1 MKFDDIA
8 SGTLFACK
16 SSTKFNE
23 NAMRM
28 TNQLMKFMN
37 NYDYQTNMKALYK
50 LNNQMSTGLKIQ
62 NSFEDSSVYNDG
74 MRLDYEVATLEQ
86 VQTATSKAQH
96 FSKNTDKALGEFKQ
110 QLETFKTKLVQGANE
125 IHSKTSREAIAN
137 DLQGIKNH
145 LVNIANTS
153 INGQFL
159 FSGSAINTKPVNGET
174 NEYYGNAQAM
184 KTVGGAQVN
193 LTYNQNGQELFLG
206 KDGDYNKKV
215 TSNTMLKAQNLDD
228 RNKTVYIDS
237 EHKMRDLIGFKYVK
251 DEKTLTNQDFTGTGV
266 RQFQDTTFFL
276 QGKKPNGTSFTS
288 KCKMTSDASI
298 NDLLEK
304 IGTEYGNTP
313 TNKVV
318 EVTINNQG
326 QINVKDLS
334 KGNQVID
341 FHMIAATKKVAN
353 AGALAGGIAGASNAF
368 NNITNLTGGNP
379 ANSLEAMVRAN
390 PDDYEITEFVK
401 SKYEDLG
408 GATTNAYDYDKINFK
423 QEGRNL
429 VGTVSQVERDSGKFA
444 DDNTTLSQV
453 VASKELYR
461 GERDKYDIDDQ
472 ALKMQIKS
480 KSGGDYKVDVL
491 FGTAVPPAT
500 SGNARVNITRPDGT
514 TYTTE
519 VWDSFYNDTTNPPT
533 TEGRTTQ
540 SKNMTFRQLNDIIGM
555 VASDSV
561 PAGAG
566 GNTQADYAA
575 YKQAIANSQGSVEA
589 NMDHR
594 GRIKVTDKQN
604 AVTPI
609 KVGIYDEANSDQ
621 FYGDSTGT
629 TPATKQGDGSLWS
642 FSANNGVEIDS
653 PSVDIFDDLDRMI
666 EAVRSG
672 QYRADS
678 ESEHPRNSG
687 IQGAIERLDHIADH
701 VSKIHTKVGA
711 QSAAL
716 ADTNTRASIME
727 VNVKTVKA
735 DITNADYGETYMNLM
750 QKMMSYQAMLQS
762 VAKINQLS
770 LLNYM

>member
-1 MKFDDIA
+1 
-8 SGTLFACK
+8 
-16 SSTKFNE
+16 
-23 NAMRM
+23 M

-110 QLETFKTKLVQGANE
+110 QLEAFKTKLVQGANE

-159 FSGSAINTKPVNGET
+159 FSGSAINTKPINGET

-288 KCKMTSDASI
+288 KFKMTSDASI

-353 AGALAGGIAGASNAF
+353 AGDLTAANINAASNAF

-379 ANSLEAMVRAN
+379 ANSLEARVRAN

-408 GATTNAYDYDKINFK
+408 GAATNAYDYDKINFK

-429 VGTVSQVERDSGKFA
+429 VGTVSQVERGSGKFA

-453 VASKELYR
+453 VGAKNLYDK
-461 GERDKYDIDDQ
+461 ERDKYNINGQ
-472 ALKMQIKS
+472 ELQMQIKS
-480 KSGGDYKVDVL
+480 KSGSTYDVL
-491 FGTAVPPAT
+491 IKFGAPTPPAT
-500 SGNARVNITRPDGT
+500 SGNATVNIAQVTDNNGNPIAPVTHYNGP
-514 TYTTE
+514 

-533 TEGRTTQ
+533 TEGRDTQ
-540 SKNMTFRQLNDIIGM
+540 SKDMTFRQLNDIIGM
-555 VASDSV
+555 VASDSM
-561 PAGAG
+561 PAG
-566 GNTQADYAA
+566 NTFND

-609 KVGIYDEANSDQ
+609 KVGIYDNRNVDKFA
-621 FYGDSTGT
+621 GDSTGT

-678 ESEHPRNSG
+678 EGEHPRNSG

>member
-1 MKFDDIA
+1 
-8 SGTLFACK
+8 
-16 SSTKFNE
+16 
-23 NAMRM
+23 MRM
-28 TNQLMKFMN
+28 TNQLMKFTN
-37 NYDYQTNMKALYK
+37 NYDYQTNMKALHK
-50 LNNQMSTGLKIQ
+50 LNTQISSGLKIQ

-110 QLETFKTKLVQGANE
+110 QLENFKTKLVQGANE
-125 IHSKTSREAIAN
+125 IHSQTSREAIAN

-159 FSGSAINTKPVNGET
+159 FAGSAINTKPINGDT
-174 NEYYGNAQAM
+174 NEYFGNAQAM
-184 KTVGGAQVN
+184 KAVGGAQVN

-206 KDGDYNKKV
+206 KDGDYNKKI

-251 DEKTLTNQDFTGTGV
+251 DEKTLTNQDFTGTGA
-266 RQFQDTTFFL
+266 REFQKTTFFL

-288 KCKMTSDASI
+288 KFKMTSDASI

-334 KGNQVID
+334 KGNQV
-341 FHMIAATKKVAN
+341 
-353 AGALAGGIAGASNAF
+353 
-368 NNITNLTGGNP
+368 
-379 ANSLEAMVRAN
+379 RAN
-390 PDDYEITEFVK
+390 PSDYEITEFVK

-408 GATTNAYDYDKINFK
+408 GAVTNAYDYDKINLK

-429 VGTVSQVERDSGKFA
+429 VGTVSQVERGSGKFA

-453 VASKELYR
+453 VGAKNLYD
-461 GERDKYDIDDQ
+461 GERDKYNINDQ
-472 ALKMQIKS
+472 TLKMQIKS
-480 KSGGDYKVDVL
+480 RSGGNYKVDVK
-491 FGTAVPPAT
+491 FGAGSPPTA
-500 SGNARVNITRPDGT
+500 SGNATVKITRPDGT
-514 TYTTE
+514 TYTTK

-533 TEGRTTQ
+533 TEGIDTQ

-566 GNTQADYAA
+566 GSAQSDYEA

-589 NMDHR
+589 HMDHR

-609 KVGIYDEANSDQ
+609 KVGIYDEVNADK
-621 FYGDSTGT
+621 FAGDSTGA
-629 TPATKQGDGSLWS
+629 TPATSQGKGSLWS

-653 PSVDIFDDLDRMI
+653 PSVDIFEDLDRMI

-678 ESEHPRNSG
+678 QGEHPRNSG

-701 VSKIHTKVGA
+701 VNKIHTKVGN
-711 QSAAL
+711 Q
-716 ADTNTRASIME
+716 TNTLTQTNTHASVME

>member
-1 MKFDDIA
+1 
-8 SGTLFACK
+8 
-16 SSTKFNE
+16 
-23 NAMRM
+23 MRM
-28 TNQLMKFMN
+28 TNQLMKFTN
-37 NYDYQTNMKALYK
+37 NYDYQTNMKALHK
-50 LNNQMSTGLKIQ
+50 LNTQISSGLKIQ

-110 QLETFKTKLVQGANE
+110 QLENFKTKLVQGANE
-125 IHSKTSREAIAN
+125 IHSQTSREAIAN

-159 FSGSAINTKPVNGET
+159 FAGSAINTKPINGDT
-174 NEYYGNAQAM
+174 NEYFGNAQAM
-184 KTVGGAQVN
+184 KAVGGAQVN

-206 KDGDYNKKV
+206 KDGDYNKKI

-251 DEKTLTNQDFTGTGV
+251 DEKTLTNQDFTGTGA
-266 RQFQDTTFFL
+266 REFQKTTFFL

-288 KCKMTSDASI
+288 KFKMTSDASI

-341 FHMIAATKKVAN
+341 FHMIAATKKLNKAEDLTAAN
-353 AGALAGGIAGASNAF
+353 ISAASGEF
-368 NNITNLTGGNP
+368 DSVDSLTSGT
-379 ANSLEAMVRAN
+379 NSLEAKVRAN
-390 PDDYEITEFVK
+390 PSDYEITEFVK

-408 GATTNAYDYDKINFK
+408 GAVTNAYDYDKINLK

-429 VGTVSQVERDSGKFA
+429 VGTVSQVERGSGKFA

-453 VASKELYR
+453 VGAKNLYD
-461 GERDKYDIDDQ
+461 GERDKYNINGQ
-472 ALKMQIKS
+472 ELQMKIKS
-480 KSGGDYKVDVL
+480 KSGSTYDVL
-491 FGTAVPPAT
+491 IKFGAPTPPAT
-500 SGNARVNITRPDGT
+500 SGNATVNIAQVTDNNGNPIAPVTHYNGP
-514 TYTTE
+514 
-519 VWDSFYNDTTNPPT
+519 VWDSFYNDTTNPPR
-533 TEGRTTQ
+533 TEGRDTQ
-540 SKNMTFRQLNDIIGM
+540 SKDMTFRQLNDIIGM
-555 VASDSV
+555 VASDSM
-561 PAGAG
+561 PAG
-566 GNTQADYAA
+566 NTFND

-594 GRIKVTDKQN
+594 GRIKVTDKLN
-604 AVTPI
+604 SVTPI
-609 KVGIYDEANSDQ
+609 KVGIYDSVNSDKFAGNGPTQ
-621 FYGDSTGT
+621 GT
-629 TPATKQGDGSLWS
+629 GSLWN
-642 FSANNGVEIDS
+642 FSANNGIEIDS
-653 PSVDIFDDLDRMI
+653 PSVNIFDDLDRMI

-701 VSKIHTKVGA
+701 VNKIHTKVGN
-711 QSAAL
+711 Q
-716 ADTNTRASIME
+716 TNTLTQTNTHASVME

>member
-1 MKFDDIA
+1 MKF
-8 SGTLFACK
+8 T
-16 SSTKFNE
+16 
-23 NAMRM
+23 
-28 TNQLMKFMN
+28 N
-37 NYDYQTNMKALYK
+37 NYDYQTNMKALHK
-50 LNNQMSTGLKIQ
+50 LNTQISSGLKIQ

-110 QLETFKTKLVQGANE
+110 QLENFKTKLVQGANE
-125 IHSKTSREAIAN
+125 IHSQTSREAIAN

-159 FSGSAINTKPVNGET
+159 FAGSAINTKPINGDT
-174 NEYYGNAQAM
+174 NEYFGNAQAM
-184 KTVGGAQVN
+184 KAVGGAQVN

-206 KDGDYNKKV
+206 KDGDYNKKI

-251 DEKTLTNQDFTGTGV
+251 DEKTLTNQDFTGTGA
-266 RQFQDTTFFL
+266 REFQKTTFFL

-288 KCKMTSDASI
+288 KFKMTSDASI

-341 FHMIAATKKVAN
+341 FHMIAATKKLNKAEDLTAAN
-353 AGALAGGIAGASNAF
+353 ISAASGEF
-368 NNITNLTGGNP
+368 DSVDSLTSG
-379 ANSLEAMVRAN
+379 ANSLEAKVRAN
-390 PDDYEITEFVK
+390 PSDYEITEFVK

-408 GATTNAYDYDKINFK
+408 GAVTNAYDYDKINLK

-429 VGTVSQVERDSGKFA
+429 VGTVSQVERGSGKFA

-453 VASKELYR
+453 VGAKNLYD
-461 GERDKYDIDDQ
+461 GERDKYNINDQ
-472 ALKMQIKS
+472 TLKMQIKS
-480 KSGGDYKVDVL
+480 RSGGNYKVDVK
-491 FGTAVPPAT
+491 FGAGSPPTASGDAT
-500 SGNARVNITRPDGT
+500 VKITRPDGT
-514 TYTTE
+514 TYTTK

-533 TEGRTTQ
+533 TEGRDTQ

-566 GNTQADYAA
+566 GSTQTDYEA

-609 KVGIYDEANSDQ
+609 KVGVYDEVNADK
-621 FYGDSTGT
+621 FAGDSTGA
-629 TPATKQGDGSLWS
+629 TPATSQGKGSLWS

-653 PSVDIFDDLDRMI
+653 PSVDIFADLDRMI

-678 ESEHPRNSG
+678 QGEHPRNSG

-701 VSKIHTKVGA
+701 VNKIHTKVGN
-711 QSAAL
+711 Q
-716 ADTNTRASIME
+716 TNTLTQTNTHASVME

>member
-1 MKFDDIA
+1 MKF
-8 SGTLFACK
+8 T
-16 SSTKFNE
+16 
-23 NAMRM
+23 
-28 TNQLMKFMN
+28 N
-37 NYDYQTNMKALYK
+37 NYDYQTNMKALHK
-50 LNNQMSTGLKIQ
+50 LNTQISSGLKIQ

-110 QLETFKTKLVQGANE
+110 QLESFKTKLVQGANE
-125 IHSKTSREAIAN
+125 IHSQTSREAIAN

-159 FSGSAINTKPVNGET
+159 FAGSAINTKPINGDT
-174 NEYYGNAQAM
+174 NEYFGNAQTM
-184 KTVGGAQVN
+184 KAVGGAQVN

-206 KDGDYNKKV
+206 KDGDYNKKI

-288 KCKMTSDASI
+288 KFKMTSDASI

-341 FHMIAATKKVAN
+341 FHMIAATKKLNKAEDLTAAN
-353 AGALAGGIAGASNAF
+353 ISAASGEF
-368 NNITNLTGGNP
+368 DSVDSLTSGT
-379 ANSLEAMVRAN
+379 NSLEAMVRAN
-390 PDDYEITEFVK
+390 PNDYEITEFVK

-408 GATTNAYDYDKINFK
+408 GAVTNAYDYDKINFK

-429 VGTVSQVERDSGKFA
+429 VGTVSQVERGSGKFA

-453 VASKELYR
+453 VGAKNLYD
-461 GERDKYDIDDQ
+461 GERDKYNINDQ
-472 ALKMQIKS
+472 TLKMQIKS
-480 KSGGDYKVDVL
+480 RSGGNYKVDVK
-491 FGTAVPPAT
+491 FGAGSPPTA
-500 SGNARVNITRPDGT
+500 SGNATVKITRPDGT
-514 TYTTE
+514 TYTTK

-533 TEGRTTQ
+533 TEGRDTQ

-566 GNTQADYAA
+566 GSAQTDYEA

-609 KVGIYDEANSDQ
+609 KVGIYDEVNADK
-621 FYGDSTGT
+621 FAGDSTGA
-629 TPATKQGDGSLWS
+629 TPATSQGKGSLWS

-678 ESEHPRNSG
+678 QSEHPRNSG

-701 VSKIHTKVGA
+701 VNKIRTKVGN
-711 QSAAL
+711 Q
-716 ADTNTRASIME
+716 TNTLIQTNTQASVME

-735 DITNADYGETYMNLM
+735 DITNADHVETYMNLM

>member
-1 MKFDDIA
+1 
-8 SGTLFACK
+8 
-16 SSTKFNE
+16 
-23 NAMRM
+23 MRM
-28 TNQLMKFMN
+28 TNQLMKFTN
-37 NYDYQTNMKALYK
+37 NYDYQTNMKALHK
-50 LNNQMSTGLKIQ
+50 LNTQISSGLKIQ

-110 QLETFKTKLVQGANE
+110 QLENFKTKLVQGANE
-125 IHSKTSREAIAN
+125 IHSQTSREAIAN

-159 FSGSAINTKPVNGET
+159 FAGSAINTKPINGDT
-174 NEYYGNAQAM
+174 NEYFGNAQTM
-184 KTVGGAQVN
+184 KAVGGAQVN

-251 DEKTLTNQDFTGTGV
+251 DEKTLTNQDFTGTGA
-266 RQFQDTTFFL
+266 REFQKTTFFL

-288 KCKMTSDASI
+288 KFKMTSDASI

-341 FHMIAATKKVAN
+341 FHMIAATKKLNKAEDLTAAN
-353 AGALAGGIAGASNAF
+353 ISAASSEF
-368 NNITNLTGGNP
+368 DSVDSLTSGT
-379 ANSLEAMVRAN
+379 NSLEAMVRAN
-390 PDDYEITEFVK
+390 PNDYEITEFVK

-408 GATTNAYDYDKINFK
+408 GAVTNAYDYDKINLK

-429 VGTVSQVERDSGKFA
+429 VGTVSQVERGSGKFA

-453 VASKELYR
+453 VGAKNLYD
-461 GERDKYDIDDQ
+461 GERDKYNINDQ
-472 ALKMQIKS
+472 TLKMQIKS
-480 KSGGDYKVDVL
+480 RSGGNYKVDVK
-491 FGTAVPPAT
+491 FGAGSPPTA
-500 SGNARVNITRPDGT
+500 SGNATVKITRPDGT
-514 TYTTE
+514 TYTTK

-533 TEGRTTQ
+533 TEGRDTQ

-566 GNTQADYAA
+566 GSTQTDYEA

-589 NMDHR
+589 HMDHR

-609 KVGIYDEANSDQ
+609 KVGIYDEANADK
-621 FYGDSTGT
+621 FAGDSTGA
-629 TPATKQGDGSLWS
+629 TPATSQGKGSLWS

-653 PSVDIFDDLDRMI
+653 PSVDIFADLDRMI

-701 VSKIHTKVGA
+701 VNKIRTKVGN
-711 QSAAL
+711 Q
-716 ADTNTRASIME
+716 TNTLIQTNTQASVME

-735 DITNADYGETYMNLM
+735 DITNADHVETYMNLM

>member
-1 MKFDDIA
+1 
-8 SGTLFACK
+8 
-16 SSTKFNE
+16 
-23 NAMRM
+23 MRM

-159 FSGSAINTKPVNGET
+159 FSGSAINTKPINGDT

-228 RNKTVYIDS
+228 RNKTVYIGS

-266 RQFQDTTFFL
+266 RRFQDTTFFL

-288 KCKMTSDASI
+288 KFKMTSDASI

-341 FHMIAATKKVAN
+341 FHMIAATKKLNKAEDLTAAN
-353 AGALAGGIAGASNAF
+353 ISAASGEF
-368 NNITNLTGGNP
+368 DSVDSLTSG
-379 ANSLEAMVRAN
+379 ANSLEAKVRAN
-390 PDDYEITEFVK
+390 PSDYEITEFVK

-408 GATTNAYDYDKINFK
+408 GAVTNAYDYDKINFK

-429 VGTVSQVERDSGKFA
+429 VGTVSQVERGSGKFA

-453 VASKELYR
+453 VGAKNLYD
-461 GERDKYDIDDQ
+461 GERDKYNINDQ
-472 ALKMQIKS
+472 TLKMQIKS
-480 KSGGDYKVDVL
+480 RSGGNYKVDVK
-491 FGTAVPPAT
+491 FGAGSPPTVSGDAT
-500 SGNARVNITRPDGT
+500 VKITRPDGT
-514 TYTTE
+514 TYTTK

-533 TEGRTTQ
+533 TEGRDTQ

-561 PAGAG
+561 PAGVG
-566 GNTQADYAA
+566 GSAPADYVA

-609 KVGIYDEANSDQ
+609 KVGIYDEVNADKFS
-621 FYGDSTGT
+621 GDSTGA
-629 TPATKQGDGSLWS
+629 TPATSQGKGSLWS

-678 ESEHPRNSG
+678 EGEHPRNSG
-687 IQGAIERLDHIADH
+687 IQGAIERIDHIADH

-716 ADTNTRASIME
+716 TDTNTRASVME

>member
-1 MKFDDIA
+1 
-8 SGTLFACK
+8 
-16 SSTKFNE
+16 
-23 NAMRM
+23 MRM
-28 TNQLMKFMN
+28 TNQLMKFTN
-37 NYDYQTNMKALYK
+37 NYDYQTNMKALHK
-50 LNNQMSTGLKIQ
+50 LNTQISSGLKIQ

-110 QLETFKTKLVQGANE
+110 QLENFKTKLVQGANE
-125 IHSKTSREAIAN
+125 IHSQTSREAIAN

-159 FSGSAINTKPVNGET
+159 FAGSAINTKPINGDT
-174 NEYYGNAQAM
+174 NEYFGNAQAM
-184 KTVGGAQVN
+184 KAVGGAQVN

-206 KDGDYNKKV
+206 KDGDYNKKI

-251 DEKTLTNQDFTGTGV
+251 YEKTLTNQDFTGTGV

-288 KCKMTSDASI
+288 KFKMRSHDSI

-341 FHMIAATKKVAN
+341 FHMIAATKKLNKAEDLTAAN
-353 AGALAGGIAGASNAF
+353 ISAASGEF
-368 NNITNLTGGNP
+368 DSVDSLTSG
-379 ANSLEAMVRAN
+379 ANSLEAKVRAN
-390 PDDYEITEFVK
+390 PNYYEITEFVK

-408 GATTNAYDYDKINFK
+408 GAVTNAYDYDKINFK

-429 VGTVSQVERDSGKFA
+429 VGTVSQVERGSGKFA

-453 VASKELYR
+453 VGAKNLYD
-461 GERDKYDIDDQ
+461 GERDKYNINGQ
-472 ALKMQIKS
+472 ELKMQIKS
-480 KSGGDYKVDVL
+480 KGGHTYNVSVK
-491 FGTAVPPAT
+491 FGAPTPPAV
-500 SGNARVNITRPDGT
+500 SGNATVSITGGPVNYNGK
-514 TYTTE
+514 

-533 TEGRTTQ
+533 TEGRDTQ
-540 SKNMTFRQLNDIIGM
+540 SKDMTFRQLNDIIGM
-555 VASDSV
+555 VASDSI
-561 PAGAG
+561 PAS
-566 GNTQADYAA
+566 NTFDD

-594 GRIKVTDKQN
+594 GRIKVTDKLN
-604 AVTPI
+604 SVTPI
-609 KVGIYDEANSDQ
+609 KVGIYDSVNSDKFAGNGPTQ
-621 FYGDSTGT
+621 GT
-629 TPATKQGDGSLWS
+629 GSLWN
-642 FSANNGVEIDS
+642 FSANNGIEIDS
-653 PSVDIFDDLDRMI
+653 PSVNIFDDLDRMI

-701 VSKIHTKVGA
+701 VNKIHTKVGN
-711 QSAAL
+711 Q
-716 ADTNTRASIME
+716 TNTLTQTNTHASVME

-750 QKMMSYQAMLQS
+750 QKMMS
-762 VAKINQLS
+762 
-770 LLNYM
+770 

>member
-1 MKFDDIA
+1 MKF
-8 SGTLFACK
+8 T
-16 SSTKFNE
+16 
-23 NAMRM
+23 
-28 TNQLMKFMN
+28 N
-37 NYDYQTNMKALYK
+37 NYDYQTNMKALHK
-50 LNNQMSTGLKIQ
+50 LNTQISSGLKIQ

-110 QLETFKTKLVQGANE
+110 QLENFKTKLVQGANE
-125 IHSKTSREAIAN
+125 IHSQTSREAIAN

-159 FSGSAINTKPVNGET
+159 FAGSAINTKPINGDT
-174 NEYYGNAQAM
+174 NEYFGNAQAM
-184 KTVGGAQVN
+184 RAVGGAQVN

-206 KDGDYNKKV
+206 KDGDYNKKI

-251 DEKTLTNQDFTGTGV
+251 DEKTLTNQDFTGTGA
-266 RQFQDTTFFL
+266 REFQKTTFFL

-288 KCKMTSDASI
+288 KFKMTSDASI

-341 FHMIAATKKVAN
+341 FHMIAATKKLNKAEDLTAAN
-353 AGALAGGIAGASNAF
+353 ISAASGEF
-368 NNITNLTGGNP
+368 DSVDSLTSG
-379 ANSLEAMVRAN
+379 ANSLEAMVRTN
-390 PDDYEITEFVK
+390 PNDYEITEFVK

-408 GATTNAYDYDKINFK
+408 GAVTNAYDYDKINLK
-423 QEGRNL
+423 QESRNL
-429 VGTVSQVERDSGKFA
+429 VGTVSQVERGSGKFA

-453 VASKELYR
+453 VGAKNLYD
-461 GERDKYDIDDQ
+461 GERDKYNINGQ
-472 ALKMQIKS
+472 ELKMQIKS
-480 KSGGDYKVDVL
+480 KGGHTYNVSVK
-491 FGTAVPPAT
+491 FGAPTPPAV
-500 SGNARVNITRPDGT
+500 SGNATVSITGGPVNYNGK
-514 TYTTE
+514 

-533 TEGRTTQ
+533 TEGRDTQ
-540 SKNMTFRQLNDIIGM
+540 SKDMTFRQLNDIIGM
-555 VASDSV
+555 VASDSI
-561 PAGAG
+561 PAS
-566 GNTQADYAA
+566 NTFDD
-575 YKQAIANSQGSVEA
+575 YKQAIANSQGSVESH
-589 NMDHR
+589 MDHR

-609 KVGIYDEANSDQ
+609 KVGIYDEVNADK
-621 FYGDSTGT
+621 FAGDSTGS
-629 TPATKQGDGSLWS
+629 TPATSQGKGSLWS

-653 PSVDIFDDLDRMI
+653 PSVDIFADLDRMI

-678 ESEHPRNSG
+678 QGEHPRNSG

-701 VSKIHTKVGA
+701 VNKIHTKVGN
-711 QSAAL
+711 Q
-716 ADTNTRASIME
+716 TNTLTQTNTHASVME

>member
-1 MKFDDIA
+1 
-8 SGTLFACK
+8 
-16 SSTKFNE
+16 
-23 NAMRM
+23 MRM
-28 TNQLMKFMN
+28 TNQLMKFTN
-37 NYDYQTNMKALYK
+37 NYDYQTNMKALHK
-50 LNNQMSTGLKIQ
+50 LNTQISSGLKIQ

-110 QLETFKTKLVQGANE
+110 QLENFKTKLVQGANE
-125 IHSKTSREAIAN
+125 IHSQTSREAIAN

-159 FSGSAINTKPVNGET
+159 FAGSAINTKPINGDT
-174 NEYYGNAQAM
+174 NEYFGNAQAM
-184 KTVGGAQVN
+184 KAVGGAQVN

-206 KDGDYNKKV
+206 KDGDYNKKI

-251 DEKTLTNQDFTGTGV
+251 DEKTLTNQDFTGTGA
-266 RQFQDTTFFL
+266 REFQKTTFFL

-288 KCKMTSDASI
+288 KFKMTSDASI

-341 FHMIAATKKVAN
+341 FHMIAATKKLNKAEDLTSAN
-353 AGALAGGIAGASNAF
+353 ISAASGEF
-368 NNITNLTGGNP
+368 DSVDSLTSG
-379 ANSLEAMVRAN
+379 ANSLEAKVRAN
-390 PDDYEITEFVK
+390 PSDYEITEFVK

-408 GATTNAYDYDKINFK
+408 GAVTNAYDYDKINLK

-429 VGTVSQVERDSGKFA
+429 VGTVSQVERGSGKFA

-453 VASKELYR
+453 VGAKNLYD
-461 GERDKYDIDDQ
+461 GERDKYNINDQ
-472 ALKMQIKS
+472 TLKMQIKS
-480 KSGGDYKVDVL
+480 RSGGNYKVDVK
-491 FGTAVPPAT
+491 FGAGSPPTA
-500 SGNARVNITRPDGT
+500 SGNATVKITRPDGT
-514 TYTTE
+514 TYTTK

-533 TEGRTTQ
+533 TEGIDTQ

-566 GNTQADYAA
+566 GSAQSDYEA

-589 NMDHR
+589 HMDHR

-609 KVGIYDEANSDQ
+609 KVGIYDEVNADK
-621 FYGDSTGT
+621 FAGDSTGA
-629 TPATKQGDGSLWS
+629 TPATSQGKGSLWS

-653 PSVDIFDDLDRMI
+653 PSVDIFEDLDRMI

-678 ESEHPRNSG
+678 QGEHPRNSG

-701 VSKIHTKVGA
+701 VNKIHTKVGN
-711 QSAAL
+711 Q
-716 ADTNTRASIME
+716 TNTLTQTNTHASVME

>member
-1 MKFDDIA
+1 
-8 SGTLFACK
+8 
-16 SSTKFNE
+16 
-23 NAMRM
+23 M
-28 TNQLMKFMN
+28 TNQLMKFTN
-37 NYDYQTNMKALYK
+37 NYDYQTNMKALHK
-50 LNNQMSTGLKIQ
+50 LNTQISSGLKIQ

-110 QLETFKTKLVQGANE
+110 QLEHFKTKLVQGANE
-125 IHSKTSREAIAN
+125 IHSQTSREAIAN

-159 FSGSAINTKPVNGET
+159 FAGSAINTKPINGDT
-174 NEYYGNAQAM
+174 NEYFGNAQAM
-184 KTVGGAQVN
+184 KAVGGAQAN

-206 KDGDYNKKV
+206 KDGDYNKKI
-215 TSNTMLKAQNLDD
+215 TSNTILKAQNLDD

-251 DEKTLTNQDFTGTGV
+251 DEKTLTNQDFTGTGA
-266 RQFQDTTFFL
+266 REFQKTTFFL

-288 KCKMTSDASI
+288 KFKMTSDASI

-341 FHMIAATKKVAN
+341 FHMIAATKKLNKAEDLTAAN
-353 AGALAGGIAGASNAF
+353 ISAASGEF
-368 NNITNLTGGNP
+368 DSVDSLTSG
-379 ANSLEAMVRAN
+379 ANSLEAKVRAN
-390 PDDYEITEFVK
+390 PSDYEITEFVK

-408 GATTNAYDYDKINFK
+408 GAVTNAYDYDKINFK

-429 VGTVSQVERDSGKFA
+429 VGTVSQVERGSGKFA

-453 VASKELYR
+453 VGAKNLYD
-461 GERDKYDIDDQ
+461 GERDKYNINDQ
-472 ALKMQIKS
+472 TLKIQIKS
-480 KSGGDYKVDVL
+480 RSGGNYKVDVK
-491 FGTAVPPAT
+491 FGAGSPPTA
-500 SGNARVNITRPDGT
+500 SGNATVKITRPDGT
-514 TYTTE
+514 TYTTK

-533 TEGRTTQ
+533 TEGRDTQ

-566 GNTQADYAA
+566 GSAQSDYEA

-609 KVGIYDEANSDQ
+609 KVGIYDEVNADK
-621 FYGDSTGT
+621 FAGDSTGA
-629 TPATKQGDGSLWS
+629 TPATSQGKGSLWS

-653 PSVDIFDDLDRMI
+653 PSVDIFADLDRMI

-678 ESEHPRNSG
+678 QGEHPRNSG

-701 VSKIHTKVGA
+701 VNKIHTKVGN
-711 QSAAL
+711 Q
-716 ADTNTRASIME
+716 TNTLTQTNTHASVME

>member
-1 MKFDDIA
+1 
-8 SGTLFACK
+8 
-16 SSTKFNE
+16 
-23 NAMRM
+23 M
-28 TNQLMKFMN
+28 TNQLMKFTN
-37 NYDYQTNMKALYK
+37 NYDYQTNMKALHK
-50 LNNQMSTGLKIQ
+50 LNTQISSGLKIQ

-110 QLETFKTKLVQGANE
+110 QLEAFKTKLVQGANE

-159 FSGSAINTKPVNGET
+159 FSGSAINTKPVNGDT

-266 RQFQDTTFFL
+266 RRFQDTTFFL

-288 KCKMTSDASI
+288 KFKMTSDASI

-353 AGALAGGIAGASNAF
+353 AGDLTAANINAASNAF

-408 GATTNAYDYDKINFK
+408 GAVTNAYDYDKINFK

-429 VGTVSQVERDSGKFA
+429 IGTVSQVERGSGKFA
-444 DDNTTLSQV
+444 DNNTTLSQV
-453 VASKELYR
+453 VGAKNLYE
-461 GERDKYDIDDQ
+461 GERDKYNINGQ
-472 ALKMQIKS
+472 ELQMQIKS
-480 KSGGDYKVDVL
+480 KSGSTYDVL
-491 FGTAVPPAT
+491 IKFGAPTPPAT
-500 SGNARVNITRPDGT
+500 SGNATVNIAQVTDNNGNPIAPVTHYNGP
-514 TYTTE
+514 
-519 VWDSFYNDTTNPPT
+519 VWDSFYNDTINPPT
-533 TEGRTTQ
+533 TEGRETQ
-540 SKNMTFRQLNDIIGM
+540 SKDMTFRQLNDIIGM
-555 VASDSV
+555 VASDSMPV
-561 PAGAG
+561 
-566 GNTQADYAA
+566 GNTFND

-609 KVGIYDEANSDQ
+609 KVGIYDNRNVDKFA
-621 FYGDSTGT
+621 GDSTGT

-701 VSKIHTKVGA
+701 VNKIHTKVGN
-711 QSAAL
+711 Q
-716 ADTNTRASIME
+716 TNTLTQTNTHASVME

>member
-1 MKFDDIA
+1 
-8 SGTLFACK
+8 
-16 SSTKFNE
+16 
-23 NAMRM
+23 MRM
-28 TNQLMKFMN
+28 TNQLMKFTN
-37 NYDYQTNMKALYK
+37 NYDYQTNMKALHK
-50 LNNQMSTGLKIQ
+50 LNTQISSGLKIK

-110 QLETFKTKLVQGANE
+110 QLENFKTKLVQGANE
-125 IHSKTSREAIAN
+125 IHSQTSREAIAN

-159 FSGSAINTKPVNGET
+159 FAGSAINTKPINGDT
-174 NEYYGNAQAM
+174 NEYFGNAQAM
-184 KTVGGAQVN
+184 KAVGGAQVN

-206 KDGDYNKKV
+206 KDGDYNKKI

-228 RNKTVYIDS
+228 KNKTVYIDS

-251 DEKTLTNQDFTGTGV
+251 DEKTLTNQDFTGAGV

-288 KCKMTSDASI
+288 KFKMRSHDSI

-341 FHMIAATKKVAN
+341 FHMIAATKKLNKAEDLTAAN
-353 AGALAGGIAGASNAF
+353 ISAASGEF
-368 NNITNLTGGNP
+368 DSVDSLTSGT
-379 ANSLEAMVRAN
+379 NSLEAMVRAN
-390 PDDYEITEFVK
+390 PNDYEITEFVK

-408 GATTNAYDYDKINFK
+408 GAVTNAYDYDKINLK

-429 VGTVSQVERDSGKFA
+429 VGTVSQVERGSGKFA

-453 VASKELYR
+453 VGAKNLYD
-461 GERDKYDIDDQ
+461 GERDKYNINGQ
-472 ALKMQIKS
+472 ELKMQIKS
-480 KSGGDYKVDVL
+480 KGGHTYNVSVK
-491 FGTAVPPAT
+491 FGAPTPPAI
-500 SGNARVNITRPDGT
+500 SGNATVSITGGPVNYNGK
-514 TYTTE
+514 

-533 TEGRTTQ
+533 TEGRDTQ
-540 SKNMTFRQLNDIIGM
+540 SKDMTFRQLNDIIGM
-555 VASDSV
+555 VASDSI
-561 PAGAG
+561 PAS
-566 GNTQADYAA
+566 NTLDD

-594 GRIKVTDKQN
+594 GRIKVTDKLHS
-604 AVTPI
+604 VTPI
-609 KVGIYDEANSDQ
+609 KVGVYDSVNSDKFAGNGPTQ
-621 FYGDSTGT
+621 GT
-629 TPATKQGDGSLWS
+629 GSLWN
-642 FSANNGVEIDS
+642 FSANNGIEIDS

-678 ESEHPRNSG
+678 QGEHPRNSG

-701 VSKIHTKVGA
+701 VNKIHTKVGN
-711 QSAAL
+711 Q
-716 ADTNTRASIME
+716 TNTLTQTNTHASVME

>member
-1 MKFDDIA
+1 
-8 SGTLFACK
+8 
-16 SSTKFNE
+16 
-23 NAMRM
+23 MRM

-50 LNNQMSTGLKIQ
+50 LNTQISSGLKIQ

-110 QLETFKTKLVQGANE
+110 QLEAFKTKLVQGANE

-153 INGQFL
+153 FNGQFL
-159 FSGSAINTKPVNGET
+159 FSGSAINTKPINGET

-288 KCKMTSDASI
+288 KFKMTSDASI

-353 AGALAGGIAGASNAF
+353 AGDLTAANINAASNAF

-379 ANSLEAMVRAN
+379 ANSLEARVRAN

-408 GATTNAYDYDKINFK
+408 GAATNAYDYDKINFK

-429 VGTVSQVERDSGKFA
+429 VGTVSQVERGSGKFA

-453 VASKELYR
+453 VGAKNLYDK
-461 GERDKYDIDDQ
+461 ERDKYNINGQ
-472 ALKMQIKS
+472 ELQMQIKS
-480 KSGGDYKVDVL
+480 KSGSTYDVL
-491 FGTAVPPAT
+491 IKFGAPTPPAT
-500 SGNARVNITRPDGT
+500 SGNATVNIAQVTDNNGNPIAPVTHYNGP
-514 TYTTE
+514 

-533 TEGRTTQ
+533 TEGRDTQ
-540 SKNMTFRQLNDIIGM
+540 SKDMTFRQLNDIIGM
-555 VASDSV
+555 VASDSM
-561 PAGAG
+561 PAG
-566 GNTQADYAA
+566 NTFND

-609 KVGIYDEANSDQ
+609 KVGIYDNRNVDKFA
-621 FYGDSTGT
+621 GDSTGT

-678 ESEHPRNSG
+678 EGEHPRNSG

>member
-1 MKFDDIA
+1 MKF
-8 SGTLFACK
+8 T
-16 SSTKFNE
+16 
-23 NAMRM
+23 
-28 TNQLMKFMN
+28 N
-37 NYDYQTNMKALYK
+37 NYDYQTNMKALHK
-50 LNNQMSTGLKIQ
+50 LNTQISSGLKIQ

-110 QLETFKTKLVQGANE
+110 QLEHFKTKLVQGANE
-125 IHSKTSREAIAN
+125 IHSQTSREAIAN

-159 FSGSAINTKPVNGET
+159 FAGSAINTKPINGDT
-174 NEYYGNAQAM
+174 NEYFGNAQAM
-184 KTVGGAQVN
+184 KAVGGAQVN

-206 KDGDYNKKV
+206 KDGDYNKKI
-215 TSNTMLKAQNLDD
+215 TSNTILKAQNLDD

-251 DEKTLTNQDFTGTGV
+251 DEKTLTNQDFTGTGA
-266 RQFQDTTFFL
+266 REFQKTTFFL

-288 KCKMTSDASI
+288 KFKMTSDASI

-341 FHMIAATKKVAN
+341 FHMIAATKKLNKAEDLTAAN
-353 AGALAGGIAGASNAF
+353 ISAASGEF
-368 NNITNLTGGNP
+368 DSVDSLTSG
-379 ANSLEAMVRAN
+379 ANSLEAKVRAN
-390 PDDYEITEFVK
+390 PSDYEITEFVK

-408 GATTNAYDYDKINFK
+408 GAVTNAYDYDKINFK

-429 VGTVSQVERDSGKFA
+429 VGTVSQVERGSGKFA

-453 VASKELYR
+453 VGAKNLYD
-461 GERDKYDIDDQ
+461 GERDKYNINDQ
-472 ALKMQIKS
+472 TLKIQIKS
-480 KSGGDYKVDVL
+480 RSGGNYKVDVK
-491 FGTAVPPAT
+491 FGAGSPPTA
-500 SGNARVNITRPDGT
+500 SGNATVKITRPDGT
-514 TYTTE
+514 TYTTK

-533 TEGRTTQ
+533 TEGRDTQ

-566 GNTQADYAA
+566 GSAQSDYEA

-609 KVGIYDEANSDQ
+609 KVGIYDEVNADK
-621 FYGDSTGT
+621 FAGDSTGA
-629 TPATKQGDGSLWS
+629 TPATSQGKGSLWS

-653 PSVDIFDDLDRMI
+653 PSVDIFADLDRMI

-678 ESEHPRNSG
+678 QGEHPRNSG

-701 VSKIHTKVGA
+701 VNKIRTKVGN
-711 QSAAL
+711 Q
-716 ADTNTRASIME
+716 TNTLIQTNTQASVME

-735 DITNADYGETYMNLM
+735 DITNADHVETYMNLM

>member
-1 MKFDDIA
+1 MKF
-8 SGTLFACK
+8 T
-16 SSTKFNE
+16 
-23 NAMRM
+23 
-28 TNQLMKFMN
+28 N
-37 NYDYQTNMKALYK
+37 NYDYQTNMKALHK
-50 LNNQMSTGLKIQ
+50 LNTQISSGLKIQ

-110 QLETFKTKLVQGANE
+110 QLEHFKTKLVQGANE
-125 IHSKTSREAIAN
+125 IHSQTSREAIAN

-159 FSGSAINTKPVNGET
+159 FAGSAINTKPINGDT
-174 NEYYGNAQAM
+174 NEYFGNAQAM
-184 KTVGGAQVN
+184 KAVGGAQVN

-206 KDGDYNKKV
+206 KDGDYNKKI
-215 TSNTMLKAQNLDD
+215 TSNTILKAQNLDD

-251 DEKTLTNQDFTGTGV
+251 DEKTLTNQDFTGTGA
-266 RQFQDTTFFL
+266 REFQKTTFFL

-288 KCKMTSDASI
+288 KFKMTSDASI

-341 FHMIAATKKVAN
+341 FHMIAATKKLNKAEDLTAAN
-353 AGALAGGIAGASNAF
+353 ISAASGEF
-368 NNITNLTGGNP
+368 DSVDSLTSG
-379 ANSLEAMVRAN
+379 ANSLEAKVRAN
-390 PDDYEITEFVK
+390 PSDYEITEFVK

-408 GATTNAYDYDKINFK
+408 GAVTNAYDYDKINLK

-429 VGTVSQVERDSGKFA
+429 VGTVSQVERGSGKFA

-453 VASKELYR
+453 VGAKNLYD
-461 GERDKYDIDDQ
+461 GERDKYNINDQ
-472 ALKMQIKS
+472 TLKIQIKS
-480 KSGGDYKVDVL
+480 RSGGNYKVDVK
-491 FGTAVPPAT
+491 FGAGSPPTA
-500 SGNARVNITRPDGT
+500 SGNATVKITRPDGT
-514 TYTTE
+514 TYTTK

-533 TEGRTTQ
+533 TEGRDTQ

-566 GNTQADYAA
+566 GSAQSDYEA

-609 KVGIYDEANSDQ
+609 KVGIYDEVNADK
-621 FYGDSTGT
+621 FAGDSTGA
-629 TPATKQGDGSLWS
+629 TPATSQGKGSLWS

-653 PSVDIFDDLDRMI
+653 PSVDIFADLDRMI

-678 ESEHPRNSG
+678 QGEHPRNSG

-701 VSKIHTKVGA
+701 VNKIHTKVGN
-711 QSAAL
+711 Q
-716 ADTNTRASIME
+716 TNTLTQTNTHASVME

>member
-1 MKFDDIA
+1 
-8 SGTLFACK
+8 
-16 SSTKFNE
+16 
-23 NAMRM
+23 MRM
-28 TNQLMKFMN
+28 TNQLMKFTN
-37 NYDYQTNMKALYK
+37 NYDYQTNMKALHK
-50 LNNQMSTGLKIQ
+50 LNTQISSGLKIQ

-74 MRLDYEVATLEQ
+74 MRLDYEVAALEQ

-110 QLETFKTKLVQGANE
+110 QLENFKTKLVQGANE
-125 IHSKTSREAIAN
+125 IHSQTSREAIAN

-159 FSGSAINTKPVNGET
+159 FAGSAINTKPINGNT
-174 NEYYGNAQAM
+174 NEYFGNAQAM
-184 KTVGGAQVN
+184 KAVGGAQVN

-206 KDGDYNKKV
+206 KDGDYNKKI
-215 TSNTMLKAQNLDD
+215 TSNTMLKVQNLDD

-251 DEKTLTNQDFTGTGV
+251 NEKTLTNQDFTGTGV

-288 KCKMTSDASI
+288 KFKRTSDASI

-341 FHMIAATKKVAN
+341 FHMIAATKKLNKAEDLTAAN
-353 AGALAGGIAGASNAF
+353 ISAASGEF
-368 NNITNLTGGNP
+368 DSVDSLTSG

-390 PDDYEITEFVK
+390 PNDYEITEFVK

-408 GATTNAYDYDKINFK
+408 GAVTNAYDYDKINLK

-429 VGTVSQVERDSGKFA
+429 VGTVSQVERGSGKFA

-453 VASKELYR
+453 VGAKNLYD
-461 GERDKYDIDDQ
+461 GERDKYNINGQ
-472 ALKMQIKS
+472 ELKMQIKS
-480 KSGGDYKVDVL
+480 KGGHTYDVSVK
-491 FGTAVPPAT
+491 FGAPTPPAV
-500 SGNARVNITRPDGT
+500 SGNATVSITGGPVNYNGK
-514 TYTTE
+514 

-533 TEGRTTQ
+533 TEGRDTQ
-540 SKNMTFRQLNDIIGM
+540 SKDMTFRQLNDIIGM
-555 VASDSV
+555 VASDSIPV
-561 PAGAG
+561 S
-566 GNTQADYAA
+566 NTFDD

-609 KVGIYDEANSDQ
+609 KVGIYDEVNADK
-621 FYGDSTGT
+621 FAGDSTGA
-629 TPATKQGDGSLWS
+629 TPATSQGKGSLWS
-642 FSANNGVEIDS
+642 FSANNGIEIDS

-701 VSKIHTKVGA
+701 VNKIHTKVGN
-711 QSAAL
+711 Q
-716 ADTNTRASIME
+716 TNTLIQTNTHASVME

>member
-1 MKFDDIA
+1 
-8 SGTLFACK
+8 
-16 SSTKFNE
+16 
-23 NAMRM
+23 MRM
-28 TNQLMKFMN
+28 TNQLMKFTN
-37 NYDYQTNMKALYK
+37 NYDYQTNMKALHK
-50 LNNQMSTGLKIQ
+50 LNTQISSGLKIQ

-110 QLETFKTKLVQGANE
+110 QLEHFKTKLVQGANE
-125 IHSKTSREAIAN
+125 IHSQTSREAIAN

-159 FSGSAINTKPVNGET
+159 FAGSAINTKPINGDT
-174 NEYYGNAQAM
+174 NEYFGNAQAM
-184 KTVGGAQVN
+184 KAVGGAQVN

-206 KDGDYNKKV
+206 KDGDYNKKI

-251 DEKTLTNQDFTGTGV
+251 DEKTLTNQDFTGTGA
-266 RQFQDTTFFL
+266 REFQKTTFFL

-288 KCKMTSDASI
+288 KFKMTSDASI

-341 FHMIAATKKVAN
+341 FHMIAATKKLNKAEDLTAAN
-353 AGALAGGIAGASNAF
+353 ISAASGEF
-368 NNITNLTGGNP
+368 DSVDSLTSG
-379 ANSLEAMVRAN
+379 ANSLEAKVRAN
-390 PDDYEITEFVK
+390 PNDYEITEFVK

-408 GATTNAYDYDKINFK
+408 GAVTNAYDYDKINLK

-429 VGTVSQVERDSGKFA
+429 VGTVSQVERGSGKFA

-453 VASKELYR
+453 VGAKNLYD
-461 GERDKYDIDDQ
+461 GERDKYNINDQ
-472 ALKMQIKS
+472 TLKMQIKS
-480 KSGGDYKVDVL
+480 RSGGNYKVDVK
-491 FGTAVPPAT
+491 FGAGSPPTASGDAT
-500 SGNARVNITRPDGT
+500 VKITRPDGT
-514 TYTTE
+514 TYTTK

-533 TEGRTTQ
+533 TEGRDTQ

-561 PAGAG
+561 PAGVG
-566 GNTQADYAA
+566 GSAPADYVA

-609 KVGIYDEANSDQ
+609 KVGIYDEVNADKFS
-621 FYGDSTGT
+621 GDSTGA
-629 TPATKQGDGSLWS
+629 TPATSQGKGSLWS

-653 PSVDIFDDLDRMI
+653 PSVDIFEDLDRMI

-678 ESEHPRNSG
+678 QSEHPRNSG

-701 VSKIHTKVGA
+701 VNKIHTKVGN
-711 QSAAL
+711 Q
-716 ADTNTRASIME
+716 TNTLTQTNTHASVME

>member
-1 MKFDDIA
+1 
-8 SGTLFACK
+8 
-16 SSTKFNE
+16 
-23 NAMRM
+23 MRM
-28 TNQLMKFMN
+28 TNQLMKFTN
-37 NYDYQTNMKALYK
+37 NYDYQTNMKALHK
-50 LNNQMSTGLKIQ
+50 LNTQISSGLKIQ

-110 QLETFKTKLVQGANE
+110 QLENFKTKLVQGANE
-125 IHSKTSREAIAN
+125 IHSQTSREAIAN

-159 FSGSAINTKPVNGET
+159 FAGSAINTKPINGDT
-174 NEYYGNAQAM
+174 NEYFGNAQTM
-184 KTVGGAQVN
+184 KAVGGAQVN

-206 KDGDYNKKV
+206 KDGDYNKKI

-251 DEKTLTNQDFTGTGV
+251 DEKTLTNQDFTGTGA
-266 RQFQDTTFFL
+266 REFQKTTFFL

-288 KCKMTSDASI
+288 KFKMTSDASI

-334 KGNQVID
+334 KGNQIID
-341 FHMIAATKKVAN
+341 FHMIAATKKLNKAEDLTSAN
-353 AGALAGGIAGASNAF
+353 ISAASGEF
-368 NNITNLTGGNP
+368 DSVDSLTSGT
-379 ANSLEAMVRAN
+379 NSLEAMVRAN
-390 PDDYEITEFVK
+390 PNDYEITEFVK

-408 GATTNAYDYDKINFK
+408 GAVTNAYDYDKINFK

-429 VGTVSQVERDSGKFA
+429 VGTVSQVERGSGKFA

-453 VASKELYR
+453 VGAKNLYD
-461 GERDKYDIDDQ
+461 GERDKYNINDQ
-472 ALKMQIKS
+472 TLKMQIKS
-480 KSGGDYKVDVL
+480 RSGGNYKVDVK
-491 FGTAVPPAT
+491 FGAGSPPTASGDAT
-500 SGNARVNITRPDGT
+500 VKITRPDGT
-514 TYTTE
+514 TYTTK

-533 TEGRTTQ
+533 TEGRDTQ

-561 PAGAG
+561 PAGVG
-566 GNTQADYAA
+566 GSAPADYVA

-609 KVGIYDEANSDQ
+609 KVGIYDEVNADK
-621 FYGDSTGT
+621 FAGDSTGA
-629 TPATKQGDGSLWS
+629 TPATSQGKGSLWS

-653 PSVDIFDDLDRMI
+653 PSVDIFADLDRMI

-678 ESEHPRNSG
+678 QSEHPRNSG

-701 VSKIHTKVGA
+701 VNKIHTKVGN
-711 QSAAL
+711 Q
-716 ADTNTRASIME
+716 TNTLTQTNTHASVME

>member
-1 MKFDDIA
+1 
-8 SGTLFACK
+8 
-16 SSTKFNE
+16 
-23 NAMRM
+23 MRM

-110 QLETFKTKLVQGANE
+110 QLEAFKTKLVQGANE

-159 FSGSAINTKPVNGET
+159 FSGSAINTKPINGET

-288 KCKMTSDASI
+288 KFKMTSDASI

-353 AGALAGGIAGASNAF
+353 AGDLTAANINAASNAF

-379 ANSLEAMVRAN
+379 ANSLEARVRAN

-408 GATTNAYDYDKINFK
+408 GAATNAYDYDKINFK

-429 VGTVSQVERDSGKFA
+429 VGTVSQVERGSGKFA

-453 VASKELYR
+453 VGAKNLYDK
-461 GERDKYDIDDQ
+461 ERDKYNINGQ
-472 ALKMQIKS
+472 ELQMQIKS
-480 KSGGDYKVDVL
+480 KSGSTYDVL
-491 FGTAVPPAT
+491 IKFGAPTPPAT
-500 SGNARVNITRPDGT
+500 SGNATVNIAQVTDNNGNPIAPVTHYNGP
-514 TYTTE
+514 

-533 TEGRTTQ
+533 TEGRDTQ
-540 SKNMTFRQLNDIIGM
+540 SKDMTFRQLNDIIGM
-555 VASDSV
+555 VASDSM
-561 PAGAG
+561 PAG
-566 GNTQADYAA
+566 NTFND

-609 KVGIYDEANSDQ
+609 KVGIYDNRNVDKFA
-621 FYGDSTGT
+621 GDSTGT

-678 ESEHPRNSG
+678 EGEHPRNSG

>member
-1 MKFDDIA
+1 
-8 SGTLFACK
+8 
-16 SSTKFNE
+16 
-23 NAMRM
+23 M

-110 QLETFKTKLVQGANE
+110 QLEAFKTKLVQGANE

-159 FSGSAINTKPVNGET
+159 FSGSAINTKPINGET

-288 KCKMTSDASI
+288 KFKMTSDASI

-353 AGALAGGIAGASNAF
+353 AGDSTAANINAASNAF

-379 ANSLEAMVRAN
+379 ANSLEARVRAN

-408 GATTNAYDYDKINFK
+408 GAATNAYDYDKINFK

-429 VGTVSQVERDSGKFA
+429 VGTVSQVERGSGKFA

-453 VASKELYR
+453 VGAKNLYDK
-461 GERDKYDIDDQ
+461 ERDKYNINGQ
-472 ALKMQIKS
+472 ELQMQIKS
-480 KSGGDYKVDVL
+480 KSGSTYDVL
-491 FGTAVPPAT
+491 IKFGAPTPPAT
-500 SGNARVNITRPDGT
+500 SGNATVNIAQVTDNNGNPIAPVTHYNGP
-514 TYTTE
+514 

-533 TEGRTTQ
+533 TEGRDTQ
-540 SKNMTFRQLNDIIGM
+540 SKDMTFRQLNDIIGM
-555 VASDSV
+555 VASDSM
-561 PAGAG
+561 PAG
-566 GNTQADYAA
+566 NTFND

-609 KVGIYDEANSDQ
+609 KVGIYDNRNVDKFA
-621 FYGDSTGT
+621 GDSTGT

-678 ESEHPRNSG
+678 EGEHPRNSG

>member
-1 MKFDDIA
+1 
-8 SGTLFACK
+8 
-16 SSTKFNE
+16 
-23 NAMRM
+23 MRM
-28 TNQLMKFMN
+28 TNQLMKFTN
-37 NYDYQTNMKALYK
+37 NYDYQTNMKALHK
-50 LNNQMSTGLKIQ
+50 LNTQISSGLKIQ

-110 QLETFKTKLVQGANE
+110 QLENFKTKLVQGANE
-125 IHSKTSREAIAN
+125 IHSQTSREAIAN

-159 FSGSAINTKPVNGET
+159 FAGSAINTKPINGDT
-174 NEYYGNAQAM
+174 NEYFGNGQAM
-184 KTVGGAQVN
+184 KAVGGAQVN

-206 KDGDYNKKV
+206 KDGDYNKKI

-251 DEKTLTNQDFTGTGV
+251 DEKTLTNQDFTGTGA
-266 RQFQDTTFFL
+266 REFQKTTFFL

-288 KCKMTSDASI
+288 KFKMTSDASI

-341 FHMIAATKKVAN
+341 FHMIAATKKLNKAEDLTAAN
-353 AGALAGGIAGASNAF
+353 ISAASGEF
-368 NNITNLTGGNP
+368 DSVDSLTSG
-379 ANSLEAMVRAN
+379 ANSLEAKVRAN
-390 PDDYEITEFVK
+390 PSDYEITEFVK

-408 GATTNAYDYDKINFK
+408 GAVTNAYDYDKINFK

-429 VGTVSQVERDSGKFA
+429 VGTVSQVERGSGKFA

-453 VASKELYR
+453 VGAKNLYD
-461 GERDKYDIDDQ
+461 GERDKYNINDQ
-472 ALKMQIKS
+472 TLKIQIKS
-480 KSGGDYKVDVL
+480 RSGGNYKVDVK
-491 FGTAVPPAT
+491 FGAGSPPTA
-500 SGNARVNITRPDGT
+500 SGNATVKITRPDGT
-514 TYTTE
+514 TYTTK
-519 VWDSFYNDTTNPPT
+519 VWDSFYNDTTNPPA
-533 TEGRTTQ
+533 TEGRDTQ

-566 GNTQADYAA
+566 GSAQSDYEA

-609 KVGIYDEANSDQ
+609 KVGIYDEVNADK
-621 FYGDSTGT
+621 FAGDSTGA
-629 TPATKQGDGSLWS
+629 TPATSQGKGSLWS

-653 PSVDIFDDLDRMI
+653 PSVDIFADLDRMI

-678 ESEHPRNSG
+678 QGEHPRNSG

-701 VSKIHTKVGA
+701 VNKIHTKVGN
-711 QSAAL
+711 Q
-716 ADTNTRASIME
+716 TNTLTQTNTHASVME

>member
-1 MKFDDIA
+1 
-8 SGTLFACK
+8 
-16 SSTKFNE
+16 
-23 NAMRM
+23 MRM
-28 TNQLMKFMN
+28 TNQLMKFTN

-50 LNNQMSTGLKIQ
+50 LNTQISSGLKIQ

-125 IHSKTSREAIAN
+125 IHSQTSREAIAN

-159 FSGSAINTKPVNGET
+159 FSGSAINTKPINGDT
-174 NEYYGNAQAM
+174 NEYFGNAQTM
-184 KTVGGAQVN
+184 KVVGGAQVN

-206 KDGDYNKKV
+206 KDGDYNKKI
-215 TSNTMLKAQNLDD
+215 TSNTMLKVQNLDD
-228 RNKTVYIDS
+228 KNKTVYIDS
-237 EHKMRDLIGFKYVK
+237 EHKMRDLIGFKYVQK
-251 DEKTLTNQDFTGTGV
+251 EKTLSNQDFTGTGV
-266 RQFQDTTFFL
+266 REFQKTTFFL

-288 KCKMTSDASI
+288 KFKMTSDASI

-341 FHMIAATKKVAN
+341 FHMIAATKKVAD
-353 AGALAGGIAGASNAF
+353 ADALAGGIAGASSAF
-368 NNITNLTGGNP
+368 DAINSLK
-379 ANSLEAMVRAN
+379 SLEALVNAT
-390 PDDYEITEFVK
+390 PTSHKDYEITEFVK

-408 GATTNAYDYDKINFK
+408 GAATNAYDYDKINFN
-423 QEGRNL
+423 QDGRNL
-429 VGTVSQVERDSGKFA
+429 VGTVSQVERGSGKFA

-453 VASKELYR
+453 VGAKELYQ
-461 GERDKYDIDDQ
+461 GERDKYNIDGQ
-472 ALKMQIKS
+472 RIRMEIKS
-480 KSGGDYKVDVL
+480 KSGGKY
-491 FGTAVPPAT
+491 TAV
-500 SGNARVNITRPDGT
+500 VNFDDTTVPSTAKVKITRPDNS
-514 TYTTE
+514 TYTTN

-555 VASDSV
+555 VASDNV

-566 GNTQADYAA
+566 GSAQADYVA
-575 YKQAIANSQGSVEA
+575 YKQAISKSQGSVEA

-609 KVGIYDEANSDQ
+609 KVGIYDEVNSDQ

-629 TPATKQGDGSLWS
+629 TPATTQGDGSLWN
-642 FSANNGVEIDS
+642 FSANNGIEIDS

-701 VSKIHTKVGA
+701 VNKIRTKVGN
-711 QSAAL
+711 Q
-716 ADTNTRASIME
+716 TNTLIQTNTQASVME

>member
-1 MKFDDIA
+1 
-8 SGTLFACK
+8 
-16 SSTKFNE
+16 
-23 NAMRM
+23 MRM
-28 TNQLMKFMN
+28 TNQLMKFTN
-37 NYDYQTNMKALYK
+37 NYDYQTNMKALHK
-50 LNNQMSTGLKIQ
+50 LNTQISSGLKIQ

-110 QLETFKTKLVQGANE
+110 QLENFKTKLVQGANE
-125 IHSKTSREAIAN
+125 IHSQTSREAIAN

-159 FSGSAINTKPVNGET
+159 FAGSAINTKPINGDT
-174 NEYYGNAQAM
+174 NEYFGNAQAM
-184 KTVGGAQVN
+184 KAVGGAQVN

-206 KDGDYNKKV
+206 KDGDYNKKI

-251 DEKTLTNQDFTGTGV
+251 DEKTLTNQDFTGTGA
-266 RQFQDTTFFL
+266 REFQKTTFFL

-288 KCKMTSDASI
+288 KFKMTSDASI

-341 FHMIAATKKVAN
+341 FHMIAATKKLNKAEDLTAAN
-353 AGALAGGIAGASNAF
+353 ISAASGEF
-368 NNITNLTGGNP
+368 DSVDSLTSG
-379 ANSLEAMVRAN
+379 ANSLEAKVRAN
-390 PDDYEITEFVK
+390 PSDYEITEFVK

-408 GATTNAYDYDKINFK
+408 GAVTNAYDYDKINLK

-429 VGTVSQVERDSGKFA
+429 VGTVSQVERGSGKFA

-453 VASKELYR
+453 VGAKNLYD
-461 GERDKYDIDDQ
+461 GERDKYNINDQ
-472 ALKMQIKS
+472 TLKMQIKS
-480 KSGGDYKVDVL
+480 RSGGNYKVDVK
-491 FGTAVPPAT
+491 FGAGSPPTASGDAT
-500 SGNARVNITRPDGT
+500 VKITRPDGT
-514 TYTTE
+514 TYTTK

-533 TEGRTTQ
+533 TEGRDTQ

-678 ESEHPRNSG
+678 QSEHPRNSG

-701 VSKIHTKVGA
+701 VNKIHTKVGN
-711 QSAAL
+711 Q
-716 ADTNTRASIME
+716 TNTLTQTNTHASVME

>member
-1 MKFDDIA
+1 MELYLLTRDQLNLRK
-8 SGTLFACK
+8 
-16 SSTKFNE
+16 

-28 TNQLMKFMN
+28 TNQLMKFTN

-50 LNNQMSTGLKIQ
+50 LNTQISSGLKIQ

-125 IHSKTSREAIAN
+125 IHSQTSREAIAN

-159 FSGSAINTKPVNGET
+159 FAGSAINTKPINGDT
-174 NEYYGNAQAM
+174 NEYFGNAQTM
-184 KTVGGAQVN
+184 KAVGGAQVN
-193 LTYNQNGQELFLG
+193 LTYNQNGYELFLG

-228 RNKTVYIDS
+228 KNKTVYIDS

-288 KCKMTSDASI
+288 KFKMTSDASI
-298 NDLLEK
+298 NNLLEK

-353 AGALAGGIAGASNAF
+353 ADALAGGIAGASSAF
-368 NNITNLTGGNP
+368 DTVDSLTSGANP
-379 ANSLEAMVRAN
+379 LEAMVQAN

-401 SKYEDLG
+401 SKYEDLD

-429 VGTVSQVERDSGKFA
+429 IGTVSQVERGSGKFA

-453 VASKELYR
+453 VGSKELYP
-461 GERDKYDIDDQ
+461 GERDKYDMNDQ

-480 KSGGDYKVDVL
+480 KSGGDYKVDVI
-491 FGTAVPPAT
+491 FGSAVPPAT
-500 SGNARVNITRPDGT
+500 SGNAQVSITRPDGT

-533 TEGRTTQ
+533 TEGRETQ

-555 VASDSV
+555 VASDNV

-566 GNTQADYAA
+566 GSAQADYVA
-575 YKQAIANSQGSVEA
+575 YKQAIAKSQGSVEA

-609 KVGIYDEANSDQ
+609 KVGIYDEVNSDQ

-629 TPATKQGDGSLWS
+629 TPATTQGDGSLWN
-642 FSANNGVEIDS
+642 FSANNGIEIDS

-701 VSKIHTKVGA
+701 VNKIHTKVGN
-711 QSAAL
+711 Q
-716 ADTNTRASIME
+716 TNTLIQTNTHASVME

>member
-1 MKFDDIA
+1 
-8 SGTLFACK
+8 
-16 SSTKFNE
+16 
-23 NAMRM
+23 MRM
-28 TNQLMKFMN
+28 TNQLMKFTN
-37 NYDYQTNMKALYK
+37 NYDYQTNMKALHK
-50 LNNQMSTGLKIQ
+50 LNTQISSGLKIQ

-110 QLETFKTKLVQGANE
+110 QLENFKTKLVQGANE
-125 IHSKTSREAIAN
+125 IHSQTSREAIAN

-159 FSGSAINTKPVNGET
+159 FAGSAINTKPINGDT
-174 NEYYGNAQAM
+174 NEYFGNAQTM
-184 KTVGGAQVN
+184 KAVGGAQVN

-206 KDGDYNKKV
+206 KDGDYNKKI

-251 DEKTLTNQDFTGTGV
+251 DEKTLTNQDFTGTGA
-266 RQFQDTTFFL
+266 REFQKTTFFL

-288 KCKMTSDASI
+288 KFKMTSDASI

-341 FHMIAATKKVAN
+341 FHMIAATKKLNKAEDLTAAN
-353 AGALAGGIAGASNAF
+353 ISAASGEF
-368 NNITNLTGGNP
+368 DSVDSLTSGT
-379 ANSLEAMVRAN
+379 NSLEAMVRAN
-390 PDDYEITEFVK
+390 PNDYEITEFVK

-408 GATTNAYDYDKINFK
+408 GAVTNAYDYDKINLK

-429 VGTVSQVERDSGKFA
+429 VGTVSQVERGSGKFA

-453 VASKELYR
+453 VGAKNLYD
-461 GERDKYDIDDQ
+461 GERDKYNINDQ
-472 ALKMQIKS
+472 TLKMQIKS
-480 KSGGDYKVDVL
+480 RSGGNYKVDVK
-491 FGTAVPPAT
+491 FGAGSPPTA
-500 SGNARVNITRPDGT
+500 SGNATVKITRPDGT
-514 TYTTE
+514 TYTTK

-533 TEGRTTQ
+533 TEGRDTQ

-566 GNTQADYAA
+566 GSAQTDYEA
-575 YKQAIANSQGSVEA
+575 YKQAIANSQDSVEA

-609 KVGIYDEANSDQ
+609 KVGIYDEVNADK
-621 FYGDSTGT
+621 FAGDSTGA
-629 TPATKQGDGSLWS
+629 TPATSQGKGSLWS

-653 PSVDIFDDLDRMI
+653 PSVDIFADLDRMI

-678 ESEHPRNSG
+678 QGEHPRNSG

-701 VSKIHTKVGA
+701 VNKIHTKVGN
-711 QSAAL
+711 Q
-716 ADTNTRASIME
+716 TNTLTQTNTHASVME

>member
-1 MKFDDIA
+1 
-8 SGTLFACK
+8 
-16 SSTKFNE
+16 
-23 NAMRM
+23 MRM

-159 FSGSAINTKPVNGET
+159 FSGSAINTKPINGDT

-288 KCKMTSDASI
+288 KFKMTSDASI

-353 AGALAGGIAGASNAF
+353 AGALAGGIAGASSAF
-368 NNITNLTGGNP
+368 DAVDSLTSG

-429 VGTVSQVERDSGKFA
+429 VGTVSQVERGSGKFA

-514 TYTTE
+514 AYTTE

-555 VASDSV
+555 VASDNV

-629 TPATKQGDGSLWS
+629 TPATTQGDGSLWS

>member
-1 MKFDDIA
+1 
-8 SGTLFACK
+8 
-16 SSTKFNE
+16 
-23 NAMRM
+23 
-28 TNQLMKFMN
+28 MKFMN

-110 QLETFKTKLVQGANE
+110 QLEAFKTKLVQGANE

-159 FSGSAINTKPVNGET
+159 FSGSAINTKPINGET

-288 KCKMTSDASI
+288 KFKMTSDASI

-353 AGALAGGIAGASNAF
+353 AGDLTAANINAASNAF

-379 ANSLEAMVRAN
+379 ANSLEARVRAN

-408 GATTNAYDYDKINFK
+408 GAATNAYDYDKINFK

-429 VGTVSQVERDSGKFA
+429 VGTVSQVERGSGKFA

-453 VASKELYR
+453 VGAKNLYDK
-461 GERDKYDIDDQ
+461 ERDKYNINGQ
-472 ALKMQIKS
+472 ELQMQIKS
-480 KSGGDYKVDVL
+480 KSGSTYDVL
-491 FGTAVPPAT
+491 IKFGAPTPPAT
-500 SGNARVNITRPDGT
+500 SGNATVNIAQVTDNNGNPIAPVTHYNGP
-514 TYTTE
+514 

-533 TEGRTTQ
+533 TEGRDTQ
-540 SKNMTFRQLNDIIGM
+540 SKDMTFRQLNDIIGM
-555 VASDSV
+555 VASDSM
-561 PAGAG
+561 PAG
-566 GNTQADYAA
+566 NTFND

-609 KVGIYDEANSDQ
+609 KVGIYDNRNVDKFA
-621 FYGDSTGT
+621 GDSTGT

-678 ESEHPRNSG
+678 EGEHPRNSG

>member
-1 MKFDDIA
+1 
-8 SGTLFACK
+8 
-16 SSTKFNE
+16 
-23 NAMRM
+23 MRM

-110 QLETFKTKLVQGANE
+110 QLESFKTKLVQGANE

-159 FSGSAINTKPVNGET
+159 FSGSAINTKPVNGDT

-288 KCKMTSDASI
+288 KFKMTSDASI

-353 AGALAGGIAGASNAF
+353 AGDLTVANINAASNAF

-379 ANSLEAMVRAN
+379 ANSLEARVRAN

-408 GATTNAYDYDKINFK
+408 GAVTNAYDYDKINFK

-429 VGTVSQVERDSGKFA
+429 VGTVSQVERGSGKFA

-453 VASKELYR
+453 VGAKNLYDK
-461 GERDKYDIDDQ
+461 ERDKYNINGQ
-472 ALKMQIKS
+472 ELQMQIKS
-480 KSGGDYKVDVL
+480 KSGSTYDVL
-491 FGTAVPPAT
+491 IKFGAPTPPAT
-500 SGNARVNITRPDGT
+500 SGNATVNIAQVTDNNGNPIAPVTHYNGP
-514 TYTTE
+514 

-533 TEGRTTQ
+533 TEGRETQ
-540 SKNMTFRQLNDIIGM
+540 SKDMTFRQLNDIIGM
-555 VASDSV
+555 VASDSM
-561 PAGAG
+561 PAG
-566 GNTQADYAA
+566 NTFNA

-609 KVGIYDEANSDQ
+609 KVGIYDNRNVDKFA
-621 FYGDSTGT
+621 GDSTGT

-678 ESEHPRNSG
+678 EGEHLRNSG
-687 IQGAIERLDHIADH
+687 IQGAIERIDHIADH

>member
-1 MKFDDIA
+1 LIKF
-8 SGTLFACK
+8 K
-16 SSTKFNE
+16 E

-28 TNQLMKFMN
+28 TNQLMKFTN
-37 NYDYQTNMKALYK
+37 NYDYQTNMKALHK
-50 LNNQMSTGLKIQ
+50 LNTQISSGLKIQ

-110 QLETFKTKLVQGANE
+110 QLEHFKTKLVQGANE
-125 IHSKTSREAIAN
+125 IHSQTSREAIAN

-159 FSGSAINTKPVNGET
+159 FAGSAINTKPINGDT
-174 NEYYGNAQAM
+174 NEYFGNAQAM
-184 KTVGGAQVN
+184 KAVGGAQVN

-206 KDGDYNKKV
+206 KDGDYNKKI
-215 TSNTMLKAQNLDD
+215 TSNTILKAQNLDD

-251 DEKTLTNQDFTGTGV
+251 DEKTLTNQDFTGTGA
-266 RQFQDTTFFL
+266 REFQKTTFFL

-288 KCKMTSDASI
+288 KFKMTSDASI

-341 FHMIAATKKVAN
+341 FHMIAATKKLNKAEDLTAAN
-353 AGALAGGIAGASNAF
+353 ISAASGEF
-368 NNITNLTGGNP
+368 DSVDSLTSG
-379 ANSLEAMVRAN
+379 ANSLEAKVRAN
-390 PDDYEITEFVK
+390 PSDYEITEFVK

-408 GATTNAYDYDKINFK
+408 GAVTNAYDYDKINFK

-429 VGTVSQVERDSGKFA
+429 VGTVSQVERGSGKFA

-453 VASKELYR
+453 VGAKNLYD
-461 GERDKYDIDDQ
+461 GERDKYNINDQ
-472 ALKMQIKS
+472 TLKIQIKS
-480 KSGGDYKVDVL
+480 RSGGNYKVDVK
-491 FGTAVPPAT
+491 FGAGSPPTA
-500 SGNARVNITRPDGT
+500 SGNATVKITRPDGT
-514 TYTTE
+514 TYTTK

-533 TEGRTTQ
+533 TEGRDTQ

-566 GNTQADYAA
+566 GSAQSDYEA

-609 KVGIYDEANSDQ
+609 KVGIYDEVNADK
-621 FYGDSTGT
+621 FAGDSTGA
-629 TPATKQGDGSLWS
+629 TPATSQGKGSLWS

-653 PSVDIFDDLDRMI
+653 PSVDIFADLDRMI

-678 ESEHPRNSG
+678 QGEHPRNSG

-701 VSKIHTKVGA
+701 VNKIHTKVGN
-711 QSAAL
+711 Q
-716 ADTNTRASIME
+716 TNTLTQTNTHASVME

>member
-1 MKFDDIA
+1 
-8 SGTLFACK
+8 
-16 SSTKFNE
+16 
-23 NAMRM
+23 MRM
-28 TNQLMKFMN
+28 TNQLMKFTN
-37 NYDYQTNMKALYK
+37 NYDYQTNMKALHK
-50 LNNQMSTGLKIQ
+50 LNTQISSGLKIQ

-110 QLETFKTKLVQGANE
+110 QLENFKTKLVQGANE
-125 IHSKTSREAIAN
+125 IHSQTSREAIAN

-159 FSGSAINTKPVNGET
+159 FAGSAINTKPINGDT
-174 NEYYGNAQAM
+174 NEYFGNAQAM
-184 KTVGGAQVN
+184 KAVGGAQVN

-206 KDGDYNKKV
+206 KDGDYNKKI

-251 DEKTLTNQDFTGTGV
+251 DEKTLTNQDFTGTGA
-266 RQFQDTTFFL
+266 REFQKTTFFL

-288 KCKMTSDASI
+288 KFKMTSDASI

-341 FHMIAATKKVAN
+341 FHMIAATKKLNKAEDLTSAN
-353 AGALAGGIAGASNAF
+353 ISAASGEF
-368 NNITNLTGGNP
+368 DSVDSLTSG
-379 ANSLEAMVRAN
+379 ANSLEAKVRAN
-390 PDDYEITEFVK
+390 PSDYEITEFVK

-408 GATTNAYDYDKINFK
+408 GAVTNAYDYDKINLK

-429 VGTVSQVERDSGKFA
+429 VGTVSQVERGSGKFA

-453 VASKELYR
+453 VGAKNLYD
-461 GERDKYDIDDQ
+461 GERDKYNINDQ
-472 ALKMQIKS
+472 TLKMQIKS
-480 KSGGDYKVDVL
+480 RSGGNYKVDVK
-491 FGTAVPPAT
+491 FGAGSPPTASGDAT
-500 SGNARVNITRPDGT
+500 VKITRPDGT
-514 TYTTE
+514 TYTTK

-533 TEGRTTQ
+533 TEGRDTQ

-566 GNTQADYAA
+566 GSAQTDYEA

-609 KVGIYDEANSDQ
+609 KVGIYDEVNADK
-621 FYGDSTGT
+621 FAGDSTGA
-629 TPATKQGDGSLWS
+629 TPATSQGKGSLWS

-653 PSVDIFDDLDRMI
+653 PSVDIFADLDRMI

-678 ESEHPRNSG
+678 QSEYPRNSG

-701 VSKIHTKVGA
+701 VNKIHTKVGN
-711 QSAAL
+711 Q
-716 ADTNTRASIME
+716 TNTLTQTNTHASVME

>member
-1 MKFDDIA
+1 
-8 SGTLFACK
+8 
-16 SSTKFNE
+16 
-23 NAMRM
+23 
-28 TNQLMKFMN
+28 MKFMN

-110 QLETFKTKLVQGANE
+110 QLESFKTKLVQGANE

-159 FSGSAINTKPVNGET
+159 FSGSAINTKPINGET

-288 KCKMTSDASI
+288 KFKMTSDASI

-353 AGALAGGIAGASNAF
+353 ADALAGGIAGASNAF

-379 ANSLEAMVRAN
+379 ANSLEAKVRLN

-429 VGTVSQVERDSGKFA
+429 IGTVSQVERGSGKFA

-453 VASKELYR
+453 VGAKNLYE
-461 GERDKYDIDDQ
+461 GERDKYNINGQ
-472 ALKMQIKS
+472 ELQMQIKS
-480 KSGGDYKVDVL
+480 KSGSTYDVL
-491 FGTAVPPAT
+491 IKFGAPTPPAI
-500 SGNARVNITRPDGT
+500 SGNATVNIAQVTDNNGNPIAPVTHYNGP
-514 TYTTE
+514 

-533 TEGRTTQ
+533 TEGRNTQ
-540 SKNMTFRQLNDIIGM
+540 SKDMTFRQLNDIIGM
-555 VASDSV
+555 VASDSM
-561 PAGAG
+561 PAG
-566 GNTQADYAA
+566 NTFND

-609 KVGIYDEANSDQ
+609 KVGIYDNRNVDKFA
-621 FYGDSTGT
+621 GDSTGT

-666 EAVRSG
+666 EAVRNG

-678 ESEHPRNSG
+678 ESEYPRNSG

>member
-1 MKFDDIA
+1 
-8 SGTLFACK
+8 
-16 SSTKFNE
+16 
-23 NAMRM
+23 MRM

-110 QLETFKTKLVQGANE
+110 QLESFKTKLVQGANE

-159 FSGSAINTKPVNGET
+159 FSGSAINTKPVNGDT

-228 RNKTVYIDS
+228 RNKTVYIGS

-266 RQFQDTTFFL
+266 RRFQDTTFFL

-288 KCKMTSDASI
+288 KFKMTSDASI

-353 AGALAGGIAGASNAF
+353 AGALAGGMAGASSAF
-368 NNITNLTGGNP
+368 DTLDSLTSG

-401 SKYEDLG
+401 SKYEDLAG
-408 GATTNAYDYDKINFK
+408 NATNAYDYDKINFK

-429 VGTVSQVERDSGKFA
+429 VGTVSQVERGSGKFA

-453 VASKELYR
+453 VASKELYP
-461 GERDKYDIDDQ
+461 GERDKYDINDQ

-561 PAGAG
+561 PTGAG
-566 GNTQADYAA
+566 GNTQADYVA

-629 TPATKQGDGSLWS
+629 TPATTQGDGPLWS

-678 ESEHPRNSG
+678 EGEHPRNSG
-687 IQGAIERLDHIADH
+687 IQGAIERIDHIADH

-716 ADTNTRASIME
+716 ADTNIRASIME

>member
-1 MKFDDIA
+1 
-8 SGTLFACK
+8 
-16 SSTKFNE
+16 
-23 NAMRM
+23 MRM

-110 QLETFKTKLVQGANE
+110 QLESFKTKLVQGANE

-159 FSGSAINTKPVNGET
+159 FSGSAINTKPVNGDT

-288 KCKMTSDASI
+288 KFKMTSDASI

-353 AGALAGGIAGASNAF
+353 AGDLTVANINAASNAF

-379 ANSLEAMVRAN
+379 ANSLEARVRAN

-408 GATTNAYDYDKINFK
+408 GAVTNAYDYDKINFK

-429 VGTVSQVERDSGKFA
+429 VGTVSQVERGSGKFA

-453 VASKELYR
+453 VGAKNLYDK
-461 GERDKYDIDDQ
+461 ERDKYNINGQ
-472 ALKMQIKS
+472 ELQMQIKS
-480 KSGGDYKVDVL
+480 KSGSTYDVL
-491 FGTAVPPAT
+491 IKFGAPTPPAT
-500 SGNARVNITRPDGT
+500 SGNATVNIAQVTDNNGNPIAPVTHYNGP
-514 TYTTE
+514 

-533 TEGRTTQ
+533 TEGRETQ
-540 SKNMTFRQLNDIIGM
+540 SKDMTFRQLNDIIGM
-555 VASDSV
+555 VASDSM
-561 PAGAG
+561 PAG
-566 GNTQADYAA
+566 NTFNA

-609 KVGIYDEANSDQ
+609 KVGIYDNRNVDKFA
-621 FYGDSTGT
+621 GDSTGT

-678 ESEHPRNSG
+678 EGEHPRNSG
-687 IQGAIERLDHIADH
+687 IQGAIERIDHIADH

>member
-1 MKFDDIA
+1 
-8 SGTLFACK
+8 
-16 SSTKFNE
+16 
-23 NAMRM
+23 M

-159 FSGSAINTKPVNGET
+159 FSGSAINTKPINGET

-288 KCKMTSDASI
+288 KFKMTSDASI

-353 AGALAGGIAGASNAF
+353 AGDLTAANINAASNAF

-379 ANSLEAMVRAN
+379 ANSLEARVRAN

-408 GATTNAYDYDKINFK
+408 GAATNAYDYDKINFK

-429 VGTVSQVERDSGKFA
+429 VGTVSQVERGSGKFA
-444 DDNTTLSQV
+444 DNNTTLSQV
-453 VASKELYR
+453 VGAKNLYE
-461 GERDKYDIDDQ
+461 GERDKYNINGQ
-472 ALKMQIKS
+472 ELQMQIKS
-480 KSGGDYKVDVL
+480 KSGSTYDVL
-491 FGTAVPPAT
+491 IKFGAPTPPAT
-500 SGNARVNITRPDGT
+500 SGNATVNIAQVTDNNGNPIAPVTHYNGP
-514 TYTTE
+514 
-519 VWDSFYNDTTNPPT
+519 VWDSFYNDTINPPT
-533 TEGRTTQ
+533 TEGRETQ
-540 SKNMTFRQLNDIIGM
+540 SKDMTFRQLNDIIGM
-555 VASDSV
+555 VASDSMPV
-561 PAGAG
+561 
-566 GNTQADYAA
+566 GNTFND

-609 KVGIYDEANSDQ
+609 KVGIYDNRNVDKFA
-621 FYGDSTGT
+621 GDSTGT

>member
-1 MKFDDIA
+1 LIKF
-8 SGTLFACK
+8 K
-16 SSTKFNE
+16 E

-28 TNQLMKFMN
+28 TNQLMKFTN
-37 NYDYQTNMKALYK
+37 NYDYQTNMKALHK
-50 LNNQMSTGLKIQ
+50 LNTQISSGLKIQ

-110 QLETFKTKLVQGANE
+110 QLENFKTKLVQGANE
-125 IHSKTSREAIAN
+125 IHSQTSREAIAN

-159 FSGSAINTKPVNGET
+159 FAGSAINTKPINGDT
-174 NEYYGNAQAM
+174 NEYFGNAQAM
-184 KTVGGAQVN
+184 KAVGGAQVN

-206 KDGDYNKKV
+206 KDGDYNKKI

-251 DEKTLTNQDFTGTGV
+251 DEKTLTNQDFTGTGA
-266 RQFQDTTFFL
+266 REFQKTTFFL

-288 KCKMTSDASI
+288 KFKMTSDASI

-341 FHMIAATKKVAN
+341 FHMIAATKKLNKAEDLTAAN
-353 AGALAGGIAGASNAF
+353 ISAASGEF
-368 NNITNLTGGNP
+368 DSVDSLTSG
-379 ANSLEAMVRAN
+379 ANSLEAKVRAN
-390 PDDYEITEFVK
+390 PSDYEITEFVK

-408 GATTNAYDYDKINFK
+408 GAVTNAYDYDKINLK

-429 VGTVSQVERDSGKFA
+429 VGTVSQVERGSGKFA

-453 VASKELYR
+453 VGAKNLYD
-461 GERDKYDIDDQ
+461 GERDKYNINDQ
-472 ALKMQIKS
+472 TLKMQIKS
-480 KSGGDYKVDVL
+480 RSGGNYKVDVK
-491 FGTAVPPAT
+491 FGAGSPPTASGDAT
-500 SGNARVNITRPDGT
+500 VKITRPDGT
-514 TYTTE
+514 TYTTK

-533 TEGRTTQ
+533 TEGRDTQ

-566 GNTQADYAA
+566 GSTQTDYEA

-609 KVGIYDEANSDQ
+609 KVGVYDEVNADK
-621 FYGDSTGT
+621 FAGDSTGA
-629 TPATKQGDGSLWS
+629 TPATSQGKGSLWS
-642 FSANNGVEIDS
+642 FSANNGIEIDS

-701 VSKIHTKVGA
+701 VNKIHTKVGN
-711 QSAAL
+711 Q
-716 ADTNTRASIME
+716 TNTLTQTNTHASVME

>member
-1 MKFDDIA
+1 MKF
-8 SGTLFACK
+8 T
-16 SSTKFNE
+16 
-23 NAMRM
+23 
-28 TNQLMKFMN
+28 N
-37 NYDYQTNMKALYK
+37 NYDYQTNMKALHK
-50 LNNQMSTGLKIQ
+50 LNTQISSGLKIQ

-74 MRLDYEVATLEQ
+74 MRLDYEVTTLEQ

-110 QLETFKTKLVQGANE
+110 QLENFKTKLVQGANE
-125 IHSKTSREAIAN
+125 IHSQTSREAIAN

-159 FSGSAINTKPVNGET
+159 FAGSAINTKPINGDT
-174 NEYYGNAQAM
+174 NEYFGNAQTM
-184 KTVGGAQVN
+184 KAVGGAQVN

-206 KDGDYNKKV
+206 KDGDYNKKI

-251 DEKTLTNQDFTGTGV
+251 DEKTLTNQDFTGTGA
-266 RQFQDTTFFL
+266 REFQKTTFFL

-288 KCKMTSDASI
+288 KFKMTSDASI

-341 FHMIAATKKVAN
+341 FHMIAATKKLNKAEDLTAAN
-353 AGALAGGIAGASNAF
+353 ISAASGEF
-368 NNITNLTGGNP
+368 DSVDSLTSG

-390 PDDYEITEFVK
+390 PNDYEITEFVK

-408 GATTNAYDYDKINFK
+408 GAVTNAYDYDKINLK

-429 VGTVSQVERDSGKFA
+429 VGTVSQVERGSGKFA

-453 VASKELYR
+453 VGAKNLYD
-461 GERDKYDIDDQ
+461 GERDKYNINDQ
-472 ALKMQIKS
+472 TLKMQIKS
-480 KSGGDYKVDVL
+480 RSGGNYKVDVK
-491 FGTAVPPAT
+491 FGAGSPPTASGDAT
-500 SGNARVNITRPDGT
+500 VKITRPDGT
-514 TYTTE
+514 TYTTK

-533 TEGRTTQ
+533 TEGRDTQ

-566 GNTQADYAA
+566 GSAQTDYEA

-609 KVGIYDEANSDQ
+609 KVGIYDEVNADK
-621 FYGDSTGT
+621 FAGDSTGA
-629 TPATKQGDGSLWS
+629 TPATSQGKGSLWS

-653 PSVDIFDDLDRMI
+653 PSVDIFADLDRMI

-678 ESEHPRNSG
+678 QGEHPRNSG

-701 VSKIHTKVGA
+701 VNKIHTKVGN
-711 QSAAL
+711 Q
-716 ADTNTRASIME
+716 TNTLTQTNTHASVME

>member
-1 MKFDDIA
+1 MKF
-8 SGTLFACK
+8 T
-16 SSTKFNE
+16 
-23 NAMRM
+23 
-28 TNQLMKFMN
+28 N
-37 NYDYQTNMKALYK
+37 NYDYQTNMKALHK
-50 LNNQMSTGLKIQ
+50 LNTQISSGLKIQ

-110 QLETFKTKLVQGANE
+110 QLENFKTKLVQGANE
-125 IHSKTSREAIAN
+125 IHSQTSREAIAN

-159 FSGSAINTKPVNGET
+159 FAGSAINTKPINGDT
-174 NEYYGNAQAM
+174 NEYFGNAQTM
-184 KTVGGAQVN
+184 KAVGGAQVN

-206 KDGDYNKKV
+206 KDGDYNKKI

-251 DEKTLTNQDFTGTGV
+251 DEKTLTNQDFTGTGA
-266 RQFQDTTFFL
+266 REFQKTTFFL

-288 KCKMTSDASI
+288 KFKMTSDASI

-341 FHMIAATKKVAN
+341 FHMIAATKKLNKAEDLTAAN
-353 AGALAGGIAGASNAF
+353 ISAASGEF
-368 NNITNLTGGNP
+368 DSVDSLTSGT
-379 ANSLEAMVRAN
+379 NSLEAMVRAN
-390 PDDYEITEFVK
+390 PNDYEITEFVK

-408 GATTNAYDYDKINFK
+408 GAVTNAYDYDKINFK

-429 VGTVSQVERDSGKFA
+429 VGTVSQVERGSGKFA

-453 VASKELYR
+453 VGAKNLYD
-461 GERDKYDIDDQ
+461 GERDKYNINDQ
-472 ALKMQIKS
+472 TLKMQIKS
-480 KSGGDYKVDVL
+480 RSGGNYKVDVK
-491 FGTAVPPAT
+491 FGAGSPPTASGDAT
-500 SGNARVNITRPDGT
+500 VKITRPDGT
-514 TYTTE
+514 TYTTK

-533 TEGRTTQ
+533 TEGRDTQ

-566 GNTQADYAA
+566 GSTQTDYEA

-609 KVGIYDEANSDQ
+609 KVGIYDEVNADK
-621 FYGDSTGT
+621 FAGDSTGA
-629 TPATKQGDGSLWS
+629 TPATSQGKGSLWS

-653 PSVDIFDDLDRMI
+653 PSVDIFADLDRMI

-678 ESEHPRNSG
+678 QSEHPRNSG

-701 VSKIHTKVGA
+701 VNKIHTKVGN
-711 QSAAL
+711 Q
-716 ADTNTRASIME
+716 TNTLTQTNMHASVME

>member
-1 MKFDDIA
+1 MELYLLARAQLNLRK
-8 SGTLFACK
+8 
-16 SSTKFNE
+16 

-28 TNQLMKFMN
+28 TNQLMKFTN
-37 NYDYQTNMKALYK
+37 NYDYQTNMKALHK
-50 LNNQMSTGLKIQ
+50 LNTQISSGLKIQ

-110 QLETFKTKLVQGANE
+110 QLENFKTKLVQGANE
-125 IHSKTSREAIAN
+125 IHSQTSREAIAN

-159 FSGSAINTKPVNGET
+159 FAGSAINTKPINGDT
-174 NEYYGNAQAM
+174 NEYFGNAQAM
-184 KTVGGAQVN
+184 KAVGGAQVN

-206 KDGDYNKKV
+206 KDGDYNKKI

-251 DEKTLTNQDFTGTGV
+251 DEKTLTNQDFTGTGA
-266 RQFQDTTFFL
+266 REFQKTTFFL

-288 KCKMTSDASI
+288 KFKMTSDASI

-341 FHMIAATKKVAN
+341 FHMIAATKKLNKAEDLTAAN
-353 AGALAGGIAGASNAF
+353 ISAASGEF
-368 NNITNLTGGNP
+368 DSVDSLTSGT
-379 ANSLEAMVRAN
+379 NSLEAKVRAN
-390 PDDYEITEFVK
+390 PSDYEITEFVK

-408 GATTNAYDYDKINFK
+408 GAVTNAYDYDKINLK

-429 VGTVSQVERDSGKFA
+429 VGTVSQVERGSGKFA

-453 VASKELYR
+453 VGAKNLYD
-461 GERDKYDIDDQ
+461 GERDKYNINGQ
-472 ALKMQIKS
+472 ELQMKIKS
-480 KSGGDYKVDVL
+480 KSGSTYDVL
-491 FGTAVPPAT
+491 IKFGAPTPPAT
-500 SGNARVNITRPDGT
+500 SGNATVNIAQVTDNNGNPIAPVTHYNGP
-514 TYTTE
+514 
-519 VWDSFYNDTTNPPT
+519 VWDSFYNDTTNPPR
-533 TEGRTTQ
+533 TEGRDTQ
-540 SKNMTFRQLNDIIGM
+540 SKDMTFRQLNDIIGM
-555 VASDSV
+555 VASDSM
-561 PAGAG
+561 PAG
-566 GNTQADYAA
+566 NTFND

-594 GRIKVTDKQN
+594 GRIKVTDKLN
-604 AVTPI
+604 SVTPI
-609 KVGIYDEANSDQ
+609 KVGIYDSVNSDKFAGNGPTQ
-621 FYGDSTGT
+621 GT
-629 TPATKQGDGSLWS
+629 GSLWN
-642 FSANNGVEIDS
+642 FSANNGIEIDS
-653 PSVDIFDDLDRMI
+653 PSVNIFDDLDRMI

-701 VSKIHTKVGA
+701 VNKIHTKVGN
-711 QSAAL
+711 Q
-716 ADTNTRASIME
+716 TNTLTQTNTHASVME